1 MRAVYGLGC
10 ALVWLWIIIW
20 LFGEEAI
27 RSLDNYKAMLILTLA
42 FAGGC
47 AGGAKQ

>member
-1 MRAVYGLGC
+1 MKQRL
-10 ALVWLWIIIW
+10 I
-20 LFGEEAI
+20 I
-27 RSLDNYKAMLILTLA
+27 RSMDNYKAMLILTLA